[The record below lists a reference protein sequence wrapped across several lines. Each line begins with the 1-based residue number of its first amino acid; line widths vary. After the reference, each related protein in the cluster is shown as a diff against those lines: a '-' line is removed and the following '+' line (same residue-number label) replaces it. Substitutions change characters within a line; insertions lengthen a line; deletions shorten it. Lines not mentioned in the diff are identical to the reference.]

1 MKQKQNKATQSDAAV
16 AISQAK
22 AKIAQIRTKSLK
34 QSLDNMIGRLGTDS
48 DNLNLDAVVAMAKQI
63 ERLAEMVLEWER
75 KETLERDEK
84 KRSSAVVMIN
94 EIDYSHARA
103 QLEKAIAEMEQEQK
117 SRLKNKNNFK

>member
-1 MKQKQNKATQSDAAV
+1 MKHKQNKATRSDAAA

-63 ERLAEMVLEWER
+63 EKLAEMVLEWER

-94 EIDYSHARA
+94 EIDYSPARA
-103 QLEKAIAEMEQEQK
+103 QFEKAIAEMEQEQK
-117 SRLKNKNNFK
+117 SRLKNKL